1 MFLEVTGGPHQA
13 TVQSGFGVCGNRDQ
27 GGQEKVIRG
36 FLEGPAGAGTPLLG
50 RLQVGAVRS
59 WRKSMTTS
67 QRQVLPDGG
76 VGEQCVGIEEGII
89 RDVTATQVEEPWG
102 REWMGPT

>member
-1 MFLEVTGGPHQA
+1 MFLEVTGGQHQA

-36 FLEGPAGAGTPLLG
+36 FPEGPAGAGTPLLG

-67 QRQVLPDGG
+67 QGQVLPDGG
-76 VGEQCVGIEEGII
+76 VSEQRVGIEEGII

>member
-27 GGQEKVIRG
+27 GAQEKVIRC
-36 FLEGPAGAGTPLLG
+36 FPDGPAGTGTPLLR
-50 RLQVGAVRS
+50 RLQVGTVRS

-67 QRQVLPDGG
+67 QGQVLPDGG
-76 VGEQCVGIEEGII
+76 VSEQRVGIEEGII